1 MVKGHVKFDEAT
13 IAEHDKDRSA
23 YSSSANKLRGTRM
36 KIDEPDTPFARS
48 PARTDSEDDGHS
60 PKLCFF
66 PEGASDKTDEDDR
79 QGDSESSRRAFR
91 EQRKAHYNEMQMAR
105 ALNSKRL
112 SEEALIDADTRK

>member
-1 MVKGHVKFDEAT
+1 
-13 IAEHDKDRSA
+13 
-23 YSSSANKLRGTRM
+23 M

-60 PKLCFF
+60 PKLSFF
-66 PEGASDKTDEDDR
+66 PEGSYSKADDNEKDAESD
-79 QGDSESSRRAFR
+79 SSRKAFR

-112 SEEALIDADTRK
+112 SEEAFTEADNRK